1 MIRSIITL
9 DNSKYRKEYNK
20 YFSIGDYYGNSIEIN
35 NKEFSDE
42 IFDKIFDIVN
52 TLVVIFP
59 KADESIDRDLSSEI
73 KTESGQ
79 IHSKVMNLLRA
90 DKVKLHF
97 KEFHKEQS
105 NSKEKTSAVINCDD
119 VIYYFN
125 FKNYQELVQFLN
137 WENLD
142 VETQIIAYTALNSPK
157 DSVDLNLKFQKTIRP
172 VQLPVIELSDY
183 EKIYLNEI
191 HLRFLKEEDSDI
203 KPFAILAKLWRNP
216 PQNFS
221 PNKIDSNLLRGGK
234 EITPLGIYQV
244 DPESDVV
251 KCIDPVMYVI
261 QDMIH
266 ESESLSSIRSEDVQK
281 RIPQIT
287 MANLLLTFKLIHRMG
302 DFTTGISWDLNTI
315 ELSLGNEI
323 AYSNVLYFRSLKS
336 YYEGVLNYPKENEIK
351 NGTLELGGLIVN
363 DSTDWFE
370 DAKRYVRSN
379 GTVIV
384 WWNKLPSGISSIGT
398 LELLR
403 QKLDRDGYFEIFY
416 CSENYASYRAEV
428 VRFATEVDYDS
439 NAWKQE
445 FPRLQLLDSIN
456 DYIDVRGDK
465 TITARIVFIAR
476 LIEEVDPKIPIS
488 NFVFPSE
495 VSPPYRNN
503 LQPFIQIDKEE
514 NGEGEV
520 EIFEINRAA
529 APPIFISENVK
540 GVIGVKEYAKELS
553 EVLINLKN
561 ETGLMVGLFG
571 RWGRGKTFFWREMKK
586 YLKSDQKRDSFVF
599 SEFHAWKYQDTPA
612 SWAYLYEG
620 IVKSCL
626 EYSDLHPIFRIKR
639 NVLRVN
645 LGKHGY
651 FPIILFTLS
660 FLFSMSW
667 YFIIPFSLKLDFAA
681 SILTYIVSG
690 AITIGSIIGA
700 YKVYS
705 EHLPKAINLFHKY
718 SEIVSF
724 KDLLGLQS
732 EIQSEL
738 IKVIS
743 ATVPSLKLIR
753 NKNGKLRKTFIF
765 KRINSR
771 RLSKFRFGT
780 RPRILLFVDDIDRCN
795 EDKIIQII
803 DSLKVM
809 LEDAEISKKMVVL
822 TAVDERV
829 LKRAIKHKYYDLV
842 RRSCT
847 NPEDDGNT
855 LEVLS
860 REYMDKLFIAGIKL
874 SSLSKHE
881 KLTVF
886 NAFSMDK
893 GSVNSEVKEEV
904 ISSNIQDDYQNE
916 KEKEPKIDLSHLD
929 NYVNERRERKN
940 PTIFDGNEK
949 FEIEYW
955 EYMNLISSLSNM
967 KEATPRSIRIY
978 YYRYMLAKRIIKH
991 KFTENSSV
999 RNIWDQ
1005 LGKEGKQVLTDL
1017 ITYAAQEPLE
1027 KMNQLRNEAITSG
1040 DFVKICLYN
1049 KEYEVRSTLALE
1061 LYDVVETV
1069 VPY

>member
-1 MIRSIITL
+1 MSRGIITL
-9 DNSKYRKEYNK
+9 DNSKYRQDYNK
-20 YFSIGDYYGNSIEIN
+20 YFSIGDYIGNSTEIS

-42 IFDKIFDIVN
+42 IFKKIFEIAN

-59 KADESIDRDLSSEI
+59 KDSGKIDRGLSSEVRN
-73 KTESGQ
+73 ESGRLYYQ
-79 IHSKVMNLLRA
+79 VIDILKSE
-90 DKVKLHF
+90 KVKLHLR
-97 KEFHKEQS
+97 EFH
-105 NSKEKTSAVINCDD
+105 NKEKVTNDKANVGGDCKEAVH
-119 VIYYFN
+119 YFN
-125 FKNYQELVQFLN
+125 FESYQEIEKFLV
-137 WENLD
+137 WEKLD
-142 VETQIIAYTALNSPK
+142 DEANIIAYTTLTNPK
-157 DSVDLNLKFQKTIRP
+157 ASVDPNRKIQKTIRP
-172 VQLPVIELSDY
+172 VQLPIIELSEY
-183 EKIYLNEI
+183 EKIYLEEI
-191 HLRFLKEEDSDI
+191 HIRFLKGEDYDI
-203 KPFAILAKLWRNP
+203 KPFAVLAKLWRTP

-221 PNKIDSNLLRGGK
+221 PNNIDSNLLLGGK

-244 DPESDVV
+244 DRDSDVV
-251 KCIDPVMYVI
+251 KYIDPIMYVI

-266 ESESLSSIRSEDVQK
+266 ESESLSRIHSQDVQQ

-287 MANLLLTFKLIHRMG
+287 MVNLLLTFRLIHRMG
-302 DFTTGISWDLNTI
+302 EFTTGMSWSLDSMELTI
-315 ELSLGNEI
+315 GNEI
-323 AYSNVLYFRSLKS
+323 AYSNILYYKSLQD
-336 YYEGVLNYPKENEIK
+336 YYGRILNSPKEYVIDNEKI
-351 NGTLELGGLIVN
+351 ELGGLIVN

-370 DAKRYVRSN
+370 HSINHIRVN
-379 GTVIV
+379 GAELI
-384 WWNKLPSGISSIGT
+384 WWNKLPSGIPTIGT
-398 LELLR
+398 LELLE
-403 QKLDRDGYFEIFY
+403 QKLNRDGYFEIFY
-416 CSENYASYRAEV
+416 CSDNYAVYRAEV
-428 VRFATEVDYDS
+428 VRFATEGDYNSSNWKKEFPQLELYDS
-439 NAWKQE
+439 I
-445 FPRLQLLDSIN
+445 F
-456 DYIDVRGDK
+456 DYTDERGDK

-476 LIEEVDPKIPIS
+476 LIEEVDPKVPIS

-503 LQPFIQIDKEE
+503 LQPFIRIDKQEYRE
-514 NGEGEV
+514 DEV
-520 EIFEINRAA
+520 DKYEINRAA

-571 RWGRGKTFFWREMKK
+571 RWGRGKTFFWKEMKK
-586 YLKSDQKRDSFVF
+586 YLKSDEKRDSFIF

-645 LGKHGY
+645 LKKHGY
-651 FPIILFTLS
+651 WPIILFTIS
-660 FLFSMSW
+660 FLFSISW
-667 YFIIPFSLKLDFAA
+667 YFIIPFSLKLDVAG
-681 SILTYIVSG
+681 SILIYIVSG
-690 AITIGSIIGA
+690 AISIGSIIGA
-700 YKVYS
+700 HKIYS

-732 EIQSEL
+732 EIQGEL

-743 ATVPSLKLIR
+743 ATIPSLKLIR
-753 NKNGKLRKTFIF
+753 SKKGRLRKGFIF
-765 KRINSR
+765 KRINSH
-771 RLSKFRFGT
+771 RLSKFQLRS

-809 LEDAEISKKMVVL
+809 LEDVEISKRMVVL

-829 LKRAIKHKYYDLV
+829 LKRAIKHKYFDLV
-842 RRSCT
+842 QRSCA
-847 NPEDDGNT
+847 NPNDDGNT

-874 SSLSKHE
+874 SSLSENE

-893 GSVNSEVKEEV
+893 GNVNSEVKAELV
-904 ISSNIQDDYQNE
+904 TSSDQDDDSYRE
-916 KEKEPKIDLSHLD
+916 EEPQIDLRHLD
-929 NYVNERRERKN
+929 NYAKERSERKN
-940 PTIFDGNEK
+940 PIIFAGNEK

-955 EYMNLISSLSNM
+955 EYMNLRSSLSNL

-991 KFTENSSV
+991 KFAENSSE
-999 RNIWDQ
+999 RNIWDK
-1005 LGKEGKQVLTDL
+1005 LGKDGKQVLTDL
-1017 ITYAAQEPLE
+1017 IIYAAQEPLE
-1027 KMNQLRNEAITSG
+1027 MMNHLRAETIKSG
-1040 DFVKICLYN
+1040 DFVQISLFD

-1061 LYDVVETV
+1061 LFDLVETV